1 MIQIPWRRVAGV
13 ALVMCLLLANTSYAE
28 TTQDNINDAKN
39 QIEDL
44 KDQKKD
50 AEDTVNDISGKK
62 DALESDLSGLNGQL
76 SDIVAQINDLEGQIS
91 DKQGEIDQAKE
102 DLAAAETQSAKQY
115 EDMKLRIQFMY
126 ENGSTP
132 VWQMLAEAESFSDFL
147 NRTEYITDINAYDR
161 KKLVEYQDLQEQIAA
176 QKEDLESDMTELVAM
191 QDDMKKKQA
200 NVSSL
205 INTTKANLAQ
215 TQEDLADAQSNVA
228 DLEDKINQMVEYE
241 KQLEIQKAKEDAA
254 RLAAIKEQEK
264 EDTSTVVYV
273 PTDSDQYLLGAI
285 IQCEAGGEGEDGM
298 KAVAGVVMNRVH
310 AKGGEYARVGQ
321 GSIRNIIFQPYQFV
335 CASETEGGAYNPQ
348 NIYNMRP
355 EQIHYDIADWAIA
368 GNRLP
373 DVADS
378 LWFYNPFGP
387 TCRSF
392 FPSKVG
398 YWQTRIGDHC
408 FYNPTDAYYQT

>member
-1 MIQIPWRRVAGV
+1 MIQIPWRRVAGA

-102 DLAAAETQSAKQY
+102 DLAAAEAQSAKQY

-191 QDDMKKKQA
+191 QDDMKKKQT

-215 TQEDLADAQSNVA
+215 TQEDLRSPTSRTWRIRSTRWSSTRSSWRSRRRRRTLRVWR
-228 DLEDKINQMVEYE
+228 
-241 KQLEIQKAKEDAA
+241 
-254 RLAAIKEQEK
+254 RLRSRRRRIPPPWSMCQRTV
-264 EDTSTVVYV
+264 TSTCLEQ
-273 PTDSDQYLLGAI
+273 SSS
-285 IQCEAGGEGEDGM
+285 
-298 KAVAGVVMNRVH
+298 
-310 AKGGEYARVGQ
+310 ARRAERGTP
-321 GSIRNIIFQPYQFV
+321 G
-335 CASETEGGAYNPQ
+335 
-348 NIYNMRP
+348 
-355 EQIHYDIADWAIA
+355 
-368 GNRLP
+368 
-373 DVADS
+373 
-378 LWFYNPFGP
+378 
-387 TCRSF
+387 
-392 FPSKVG
+392 
-398 YWQTRIGDHC
+398 
-408 FYNPTDAYYQT
+408 

>member
-1 MIQIPWRRVAGV
+1 MIQIPWRRVAGA

-102 DLAAAETQSAKQY
+102 DLAAVEAQSAKQY

-285 IQCEAGGEGEDGM
+285 IQCEAGGESYDG
-298 KAVAGVVMNRVH
+298 KLAVGSVVINRVKSSYFPNSVSGVIYQSGQFSPVASGRLAYRLEAGVD
-310 AKGGEYARVGQ
+310 
-321 GSIRNIIFQPYQFV
+321 GSCLQAAQDL
-335 CASETEGGAYNPQ
+335 SL
-348 NIYNMRP
+348 
-355 EQIHYDIADWAIA
+355 IHI
-368 GNRLP
+368 
-373 DVADS
+373 
-378 LWFYNPFGP
+378 
-387 TCRSF
+387 
-392 FPSKVG
+392 
-398 YWQTRIGDHC
+398 
-408 FYNPTDAYYQT
+408 

>member
-1 MIQIPWRRVAGV
+1 MKNRLKIITAIMLTLIFCMQPVCNVQATEESNLSEAQQEKKTLENDLQKAKELIDSLKGSKEDIQSEVEK
-13 ALVMCLLLANTSYAE
+13 LDKQLNE
-28 TTQDNINDAKN
+28 
-39 QIEDL
+39 
-44 KDQKKD
+44 
-50 AEDTVNDISGKK
+50 ISGKVK
-62 DALESDLSGLNGQL
+62 ELESRLSKKRQEIADTESALN
-76 SDIVAQINDLEGQIS
+76 
-91 DKQGEIDQAKE
+91 KAKE
-102 DLAAAETQSAKQY
+102 QEKKQY
-115 EDMKLRIQFMY
+115 RNMKKRIQFMY

-191 QDDMKKKQA
+191 QDDMKKKQT

-285 IQCEAGGEGEDGM
+285 IQCEAGGESYDG
-298 KAVAGVVMNRVH
+298 KLAVGSVVINRVKSSYFPNSVSGVIYQSGQFSPVASGRLAYRLEAGVDGSCLQAAQDVLN
-310 AKGGEYARVGQ
+310 GNITVGCLYFRQNNGIIQ
-321 GSIRNIIFQPYQFV
+321 GTVI
-335 CASETEGGAYNPQ
+335 
-348 NIYNMRP
+348 
-355 EQIHYDIADWAIA
+355 
-368 GNRLP
+368 GNH
-373 DVADS
+373 V
-378 LWFYNPFGP
+378 FY
-387 TCRSF
+387 
-392 FPSKVG
+392 
-398 YWQTRIGDHC
+398 
-408 FYNPTDAYYQT
+408 